1 MYLFSRST
9 IAALGKQ
16 LEALPAAVSMAE
28 RVSGIIGQ
36 DVNVFA
42 GRFGAPLGTV
52 TWSMRVDSFAQV
64 QANNEKLMADA
75 GYIEAVEGMNG
86 LFMAPA
92 EDAMVRFVTT
102 PLAAA
107 TSRIYGVTRAAMAE
121 GQFGPAM
128 EFGVKISEYVTK
140 ATGSQGAFLK
150 AGYGGFAD
158 VAWILGFDSASDVDA
173 YNDFQM
179 SDAGYLELVN
189 GAADLFAPN
198 SGHTSLVE
206 KIN

>member
-9 IAALGKQ
+9 IATLGKQ

-28 RVSGIIGQ
+28 RVSGILGL
-36 DVNVFA
+36 DVNVFT
-42 GRFGAPLGTV
+42 GRFGAPMGTV
-52 TWSMRVDSFAQV
+52 TWSMRVDSFEQA
-64 QANNEKLMADA
+64 QANTEKLMADA
-75 GYIEAVEGMNG
+75 GYVEAVVGMTG

-92 EDAMVRFVTT
+92 EDAMARFVST
-102 PLAAA
+102 PLEAA
-107 TSRIYGVTRAAMAE
+107 TSRFYGVTRAAMTE

-128 EFGVKISEYVTK
+128 EFGVKISDYITK

-158 VAWILGFDSASDVDA
+158 VAWVLGFDSASDVDA
-173 YNDFQM
+173 FDDFQM
-179 SDAGYLELVN
+179 SDAGYLEMVN

-198 SGHTSLVE
+198 SGHTTLVE